1 MNTEREQLEDSP
13 LNRLRA
19 ILGEV
24 GTVEPVQHRVNIGD
38 TVNVTDGAG
47 GHPAAT
53 RVQVDAVVT
62 CSVGGKRYK
71 FLVECKKIAE
81 PRHLPL
87 ILQQIR
93 KAAREFPGSHPVL
106 AADHLSE
113 GARRELQEQGIGFVD
128 GAGNVHIKFGTVL
141 IDRQILSP
149 VARPKLQRPLDRLA
163 SRKYARVLRVLLE
176 HHDRAWGVK
185 DLSQEARVSFRH
197 AWVALDRLAEEGWVE
212 KKRGQNRLA
221 APGTLLDF
229 WAKHYPWRRHRFHRF
244 YAPVRSFEDLLERLS
259 ILPDGTTYALTGPA
273 GSMLVAPF
281 VTFAVHYLYFG
292 AGLEPFHRALD
303 LRPVE
308 TGGANIV
315 LVEPDDPGIFY
326 GVRAIRG
333 YPVACNTQLYLD
345 LMALGGRGKDQ
356 ATHLRE
362 QVMKI

>member
-1 MNTEREQLEDSP
+1 
-13 LNRLRA
+13 
-19 ILGEV
+19 
-24 GTVEPVQHRVNIGD
+24 
-38 TVNVTDGAG
+38 
-47 GHPAAT
+47 
-53 RVQVDAVVT
+53 
-62 CSVGGKRYK
+62 
-71 FLVECKKIAE
+71 
-81 PRHLPL
+81 HLPL
-87 ILQQIR
+87 ILSQME
-93 KAAREFPGSHPVL
+93 KAARKFPGAHPVL

-113 GARRELQEQGIGFVD
+113 GARRELQERGIGFVD
-128 GAGNVHIKFGTVL
+128 GAGNVRIKFGTVL
-141 IDRQILSP
+141 IDRQILPP
-149 VARPKLQRPLDRLA
+149 VARPRVQRPLDRLV

-176 HHDRAWGVK
+176 HHDRPWGVRE
-185 DLSQEARVSFRH
+185 LSQEAGISFRH

-229 WAKHYPWRRHRFHRF
+229 WAGRYPWKRHQSHRF
-244 YAPVRSFEDLLERLS
+244 YAPVRSFDDLLERLS
-259 ILPDGTTYALTGPA
+259 VLQDGTTYALTGPA

-281 VTFAVHYLYFG
+281 VTFAVHYLYSG
-292 AGLEPFHRALD
+292 AGLEPFQRALD

-315 LVEPDDPGIFY
+315 IVEPDDPGVFY
-326 GVRAIRG
+326 GVRDIRG